1 MRNPDRLID
10 ELYATVAKW
19 RGKRILVFG
28 DMILDEY
35 IFGSTSRVS
44 REAPVVIVRY
54 DSSSFNMGGA
64 ANAAQNIASLGG
76 NAIAVGFI
84 GNDAS
89 GEQLKRL
96 MSERGVSIRSVVTLK
111 GRYTTTKM
119 RVMAGDYHAQRQ
131 QMVRI
136 DREQDIPID
145 SREESRLL
153 SAFER
158 ELRRSDAVIL
168 SDYHQAIFTENVI
181 RKSIEMCR
189 QAGVPV
195 IADSRFHLRVFRGV
209 TTATPNEVEAA
220 SAVGMDLCGEDTV
233 ERAGRK
239 LLKILAS
246 QSVLITRGRFGMSLL
261 ERGKKIRSVDVVGTR
276 EATDVTGAGDTV
288 VSAVA
293 LTLAAGGSM
302 FVAMHLANIA
312 ASIVVMKRGTAI
324 ADTGEILATIEE
336 MSRRSTTG

>member
-1 MRNPDRLID
+1 MRNPDLLID

-19 RGKRILVFG
+19 HGKRVLVFG

-35 IFGSTSRVS
+35 IFGNTSRVS

-64 ANAAQNIASLGG
+64 ANAAQNIAALGG
-76 NAIAVGFI
+76 NAIAVGFV
-84 GNDAS
+84 GNDGS
-89 GEQLKRL
+89 GEQLKQL
-96 MSERGVSIRSVVTLK
+96 MSERGVSIRSVVTLA

-119 RVMAGDYHAQRQ
+119 RIMAGDYHAQRQ

-145 SREESRLL
+145 SREENRLL
-153 SAFER
+153 SAFKR

-189 QAGVPV
+189 RAGVPV
-195 IADSRFHLRVFRGV
+195 IADSRFHLHVFRGV

-220 SAVGMDLCGEDTV
+220 AAVGMDLCGEDTV

-239 LLKILAS
+239 LLKMLAS
-246 QSVLITRGRFGMSLL
+246 SSVLITRGRFGMSLL
-261 ERGKKIRSVDVVGTR
+261 ERGKKIHSVDVVGTR

-288 VSAVA
+288 ASAVA

-302 FVAMHLANIA
+302 FIAMHLANIA